1 MLLTK
6 KVDISKICG
15 TFSILAVSHDLKQ
28 AGVAVASGSTHVGDR
43 VPHAK
48 PGVGVIATQAYTNV
62 AYGTEGLKLMSKGYS
77 PQETLEKLLM
87 QDAEKNLRQVAIM
100 NFEKKKAV
108 FTGVDVPKESA
119 EIIGE
124 NYIVIGNLLSSSKV
138 VKAMADEFERTS
150 EKALALRLLFALK
163 AGKESGGDKRGEKSA
178 ALIVVDREKVKIKVK
193 VDFHEN
199 PLEALV
205 KRLKAQLKM

>member
-6 KVDISKICG
+6 KADISKICG

-28 AGVAVASGSTHVGDR
+28 AGVAVASGSTHVGGR

-62 AYGTEGLKLMSKGYS
+62 AYGTEGLKLMSKGCS

-87 QDAEKNLRQVAIM
+87 QDAEKNLRQVAIL

-108 FTGVDVPKESA
+108 FTGVAVPKESA
-119 EIIGE
+119 ETISSLEI
-124 NYIVIGNLLSSSKV
+124 YFPAPKWLKPWQTNLR
-138 VKAMADEFERTS
+138 EQHP
-150 EKALALRLLFALK
+150 
-163 AGKESGGDKRGEKSA
+163 KRRW
-178 ALIVVDREKVKIKVK
+178 L
-193 VDFHEN
+193 
-199 PLEALV
+199 
-205 KRLKAQLKM
+205 